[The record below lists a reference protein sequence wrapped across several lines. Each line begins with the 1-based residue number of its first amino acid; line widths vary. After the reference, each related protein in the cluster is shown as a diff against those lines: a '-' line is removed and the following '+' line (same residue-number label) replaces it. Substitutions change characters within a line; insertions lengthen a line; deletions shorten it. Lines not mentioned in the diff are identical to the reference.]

1 MANSPLA
8 AIGDRS
14 AHPGLRAS
22 SRIVAVKKVFLKAPS
37 RIFSFKAALPNT
49 PLPPQPVLTC
59 WDTWLHAVLYYVDH
73 LGDIQKVVQTFDKEQ
88 AAAITKAN
96 AAISC
101 SSVIADLAYVKSNF
115 GAVTVLEARDF
126 PLVKAVKIMRGIE
139 ENLTQSGSVGT
150 AIVDKV
156 NRVLQRNPG
165 AKMDLTTHK
174 FKDTLQ
180 QFNNLDKSIPY
191 TKSAETIRLEQ
202 ELHEAIFARIK
213 EENVEELTCEVSPA
227 VDASNWQSSGALREN
242 EYTLPTSEKPDDSA
256 AVTSMLPSELLSP
269 HFLALNFGPQPTP
282 TTLGELCGRIETG
295 KWGLTSVI
303 SHYMMFPCSFCDN
316 VYTRPEYLGRHNCR
330 RSKMSKAK
338 SRRKRPVEFIF
349 NESEPSNS
357 VIRPD
362 RFSCSVC
369 GKMFV
374 RRYHLTAHEKYHSNV
389 KPFECTMCD
398 SKFHRKTDLTVHS
411 RIHSGEKPFECERPY
426 CCNVCSLKF
435 RAKSDLKRHSFTHV
449 ADKPF
454 NCGDCG
460 AKFNQLAHLRNHTRR
475 HTGEKPFSC
484 PLCGKKFGRS
494 STLAKHKASHKEI
507 RYNCL
512 ECPEKFKTS
521 VDLIKHIR
529 SAHK

>member
-1 MANSPLA
+1 MNCQGPRKL
-8 AIGDRS
+8 
-14 AHPGLRAS
+14 
-22 SRIVAVKKVFLKAPS
+22 
-37 RIFSFKAALPNT
+37 IF
-49 PLPPQPVLTC
+49 
-59 WDTWLHAVLYYVDH
+59 
-73 LGDIQKVVQTFDKEQ
+73 
-88 AAAITKAN
+88 
-96 AAISC
+96 
-101 SSVIADLAYVKSNF
+101 
-115 GAVTVLEARDF
+115 R
-126 PLVKAVKIMRGIE
+126 R
-139 ENLTQSGSVGT
+139 
-150 AIVDKV
+150 
-156 NRVLQRNPG
+156 

-242 EYTLPTSEKPDDSA
+242 EYTLPNSEKPEDSA
-256 AVTSMLPSELLSP
+256 AVTSMLPPELLSP

-295 KWGLTSVI
+295 N
-303 SHYMMFPCSFCDN
+303 FCDN

-349 NESEPSNS
+349 NESEPRNS

-362 RFSCSVC
+362 RFSC
-369 GKMFV
+369 
-374 RRYHLTAHEKYHSNV
+374 
-389 KPFECTMCD
+389 
-398 SKFHRKTDLTVHS
+398 
-411 RIHSGEKPFECERPY
+411 ERPY
-426 CCNVCSLKF
+426 SCNVCSLKF

>member
-1 MANSPLA
+1 
-8 AIGDRS
+8 
-14 AHPGLRAS
+14 
-22 SRIVAVKKVFLKAPS
+22 
-37 RIFSFKAALPNT
+37 
-49 PLPPQPVLTC
+49 
-59 WDTWLHAVLYYVDH
+59 
-73 LGDIQKVVQTFDKEQ
+73 
-88 AAAITKAN
+88 
-96 AAISC
+96 
-101 SSVIADLAYVKSNF
+101 
-115 GAVTVLEARDF
+115 
-126 PLVKAVKIMRGIE
+126 
-139 ENLTQSGSVGT
+139 
-150 AIVDKV
+150 
-156 NRVLQRNPG
+156 
-165 AKMDLTTHK
+165 MDLTTHK

-362 RFSCSVC
+362 RFSC
-369 GKMFV
+369 
-374 RRYHLTAHEKYHSNV
+374 
-389 KPFECTMCD
+389 
-398 SKFHRKTDLTVHS
+398 
-411 RIHSGEKPFECERPY
+411 
-426 CCNVCSLKF
+426 
-435 RAKSDLKRHSFTHV
+435 
-449 ADKPF
+449 
-454 NCGDCG
+454 
-460 AKFNQLAHLRNHTRR
+460 
-475 HTGEKPFSC
+475 EKPFSC

>member
-1 MANSPLA
+1 
-8 AIGDRS
+8 
-14 AHPGLRAS
+14 
-22 SRIVAVKKVFLKAPS
+22 
-37 RIFSFKAALPNT
+37 
-49 PLPPQPVLTC
+49 
-59 WDTWLHAVLYYVDH
+59 
-73 LGDIQKVVQTFDKEQ
+73 
-88 AAAITKAN
+88 
-96 AAISC
+96 
-101 SSVIADLAYVKSNF
+101 
-115 GAVTVLEARDF
+115 
-126 PLVKAVKIMRGIE
+126 
-139 ENLTQSGSVGT
+139 
-150 AIVDKV
+150 
-156 NRVLQRNPG
+156 
-165 AKMDLTTHK
+165 MDLTTHK

-242 EYTLPTSEKPDDSA
+242 EYTLPNSEKPEDSA
-256 AVTSMLPSELLSP
+256 AVTSMLPPELLSP

-295 KWGLTSVI
+295 N
-303 SHYMMFPCSFCDN
+303 FCDN

-349 NESEPSNS
+349 NESEPRNS

-362 RFSCSVC
+362 RFSCGVC

-374 RRYHLTAHEKYHSNV
+374 RRYHLTAHENQSSALKSHV
-389 KPFECTMCD
+389 
-398 SKFHRKTDLTVHS
+398 
-411 RIHSGEKPFECERPY
+411 RIHTGERPY
-426 CCNVCSLKF
+426 SCNVCSLKF

>member
-1 MANSPLA
+1 M
-8 AIGDRS
+8 
-14 AHPGLRAS
+14 
-22 SRIVAVKKVFLKAPS
+22 
-37 RIFSFKAALPNT
+37 
-49 PLPPQPVLTC
+49 
-59 WDTWLHAVLYYVDH
+59 
-73 LGDIQKVVQTFDKEQ
+73 KE
-88 AAAITKAN
+88 
-96 AAISC
+96 
-101 SSVIADLAYVKSNF
+101 F
-115 GAVTVLEARDF
+115 GR
-126 PLVKAVKIMRGIE
+126 
-139 ENLTQSGSVGT
+139 
-150 AIVDKV
+150 
-156 NRVLQRNPG
+156 
-165 AKMDLTTHK
+165 
-174 FKDTLQ
+174 
-180 QFNNLDKSIPY
+180 
-191 TKSAETIRLEQ
+191 
-202 ELHEAIFARIK
+202 
-213 EENVEELTCEVSPA
+213 
-227 VDASNWQSSGALREN
+227 
-242 EYTLPTSEKPDDSA
+242 
-256 AVTSMLPSELLSP
+256 LSP

-295 KWGLTSVI
+295 KWD
-303 SHYMMFPCSFCDN
+303 MMFPCSFCDN

-357 VIRPD
+357 IIRPD

-369 GKMFV
+369 GKM
-374 RRYHLTAHEKYHSNV
+374 
-389 KPFECTMCD
+389 
-398 SKFHRKTDLTVHS
+398 
-411 RIHSGEKPFECERPY
+411 IHTGEKPFACTFCDSRFKQNSDLKAHIRTHTGEKPYACTVCPARFSQSSALKSHVRIHTGERPY

-521 VDLIKHIR
+521 VDLVKHIR